1 MTYLNET
8 LFGKVTKAGT
18 ITIPKKLRT
27 KYHIK
32 VGDVVRYTDMDDGI
46 KIVPSELTSIP
57 PKIREMWDK
66 ADKKKISMKEI
77 LDKVK
82 KVRSQVYNEEYGT

>member
-1 MTYLNET
+1 MTYSSET

-32 VGDVVRYTDMDDGI
+32 VGDVVKYADVDDGI

-57 PKIREMWDK
+57 PKIKEMWDE
-66 ADKKKISMKEI
+66 ADKKKISMKGIVE
-77 LDKVK
+77 KVR
-82 KVRSQVYNEEYGT
+82 KVRSQVYNEEYGS